1 VTATAALRKDP
12 ALMRQTFVCER
23 LPDGRVGKRLPGWAR
38 PVRDDVLDPNPHGRL
53 DMERG
58 LVESCNAY
66 FAQMGM
72 RLGAP
77 ALQEAASLFEIS
89 LSQPE
94 SAQQVRDTLP
104 FAAYGQGQVLATPFK
119 MARVAATLAGVGA
132 MPQGRWIVDET
143 NRRTDA
149 PKPILA
155 PQQAGRLAAIMRRVV
170 VEGTGKSLKA
180 IEPPIAG
187 KTGTAEVQ
195 DQRSHAWFVGFAPF
209 GGAPAG
215 RISFAVLVE
224 HGGYGGAVAAPIAGQ
239 IVTAARDLAIIQ

>member
-1 VTATAALRKDP
+1 
-12 ALMRQTFVCER
+12 MRQTFVCER

-58 LVESCNAY
+58 LVVSCNAY
-66 FAQMGM
+66 FAQLGV

-77 ALQEAASLFEIS
+77 ALQETASLFEIS

-119 MARVAATLAGVGA
+119 MARVAATLAGGGA

-155 PQQAGRLAAIMRRVV
+155 PAAGRTPRGHHAPRRRRGHRAEPQGDRAADGGQDRHRGGAGPAVARLVRRVRA
-170 VEGTGKSLKA
+170 LR
-180 IEPPIAG
+180 
-187 KTGTAEVQ
+187 
-195 DQRSHAWFVGFAPF
+195 RSAP
-209 GGAPAG
+209 GG

-239 IVTAARDLAIIQ
+239 IVTAARDLKIIQ

>member
-1 VTATAALRKDP
+1 
-12 ALMRQTFVCER
+12 
-23 LPDGRVGKRLPGWAR
+23 
-38 PVRDDVLDPNPHGRL
+38 
-53 DMERG
+53 
-58 LVESCNAY
+58 
-66 FAQMGM
+66 
-72 RLGAP
+72 
-77 ALQEAASLFEIS
+77 
-89 LSQPE
+89 
-94 SAQQVRDTLP
+94 
-104 FAAYGQGQVLATPFK
+104 VLATPFK
-119 MARVAATLAGVGA
+119 MARVAATLAGGGA

-143 NRRTDA
+143 NRRAEA

-155 PQQAGRLAAIMRRVV
+155 PLQAGRLAALMRRVV

-180 IEPPIAG
+180 IEPPVAG

-239 IVTAARDLAIIQ
+239 IVTAARDLTIIQ